1 MEGGSSGSRE
11 AAIAAA
17 RARFDDGRFRDE
29 LARRVAVRSES
40 QDGGN
45 VAELDRYLVEIV
57 QPDLEALGFA
67 CRLHANPAGHPGRFL
82 VARRIEDAGLPTV
95 LTYGHGDVIRGYD
108 DQWAA
113 GLAPWTLV
121 ERDGRWYGRGTAD
134 NKGQHLI
141 NTEALKA
148 VLETRGRLGF
158 NVVMLLEMGEESGS
172 PGLADFAHSH
182 GEELRADLLVAS
194 DGPRLE
200 EATPTL
206 FMGSRGVMNF
216 DLVLDLR
223 DSGHHSGN
231 WGGLLANPGIVLAH
245 ALASI
250 TSASGQIRVIGWR
263 PEAVPASISEAV
275 ASLGVGEGPDMPTID
290 AGWGEP
296 GLAPGEKLLAWPSFE
311 VLAFTCGNP
320 GKPANAVPPKAL
332 AHCHLRFVP
341 PLRPEQIVPALRA
354 HLDERGFGAVG
365 IEAREAM
372 AATRMLPDHPL
383 VRWAA
388 ASMQRTTDKRTA
400 ILPNLGGSLPNEVF
414 AETLG
419 LPTLWVP
426 HSYAGC
432 RQHAPDEHVL
442 PELCREALA
451 IMAGLW
457 WDLGAG
463 EAPLG

>member
-1 MEGGSSGSRE
+1 MGNEQSR
-11 AAIAAA
+11 AGAIADAV
-17 RARFDDGRFRDE
+17 ARFDDGRFRAE
-29 LARRVAVRSES
+29 LARRVGYRSES

-45 VAELDRYLVEIV
+45 REGLDRYLTEVMV
-57 QPDLEALGFA
+57 PDLEALGFA
-67 CRLHANPAGHPGRFL
+67 CTLHDNPTGHPGRFL
-82 VARRIEDAGLPTV
+82 IARRSEGADLPTV

-108 DQWAA
+108 EQWEP
-113 GLAPWTLV
+113 GLSPWQLV
-121 ERDGRWYGRGTAD
+121 ERAGRWYGRGTAD

-141 NTEALKA
+141 NVEALKA
-148 VLETRGRLGF
+148 VLATRGRLGC
-158 NVVMLLEMGEESGS
+158 NLVMLLEMGEEAGS
-172 PGLADFAHSH
+172 PGLAEFARRHA
-182 GEELRADLLVAS
+182 GALRADFLLAS

-200 EATPTL
+200 ATRPTL

-216 DLVLDLR
+216 DLVLELR

-231 WGGLLANPGIVLAH
+231 WGGLLANPGLVLAH

-250 TSASGQIRVIGWR
+250 VTKNGQIRVMGWR
-263 PEAVPASISEAV
+263 PRAVPAAIRAAV
-275 ASLGVGEGPDMPTID
+275 APLGVGEGPDSPAID
-290 AGWGEP
+290 PDWGEP
-296 GLAPGEKLLAWPSFE
+296 GLSAGEKLFAWPSFE

-341 PLRPEQIVPALRA
+341 PLVPEQIVPALRA
-354 HLDERGFGAVG
+354 HLDERGFQAIR
-365 IEAREAM
+365 IEPKEAM

-388 ASMQRTTDKRTA
+388 ASIEATTGKAPA
-400 ILPNLGGSLPNEVF
+400 ILPNLGGSLPNDVF
-414 AETLG
+414 AEILG

-432 RQHAPDEHVL
+432 RQHAPNEHLL

-457 WDLGAG
+457 WDVGSG
-463 EAPLG
+463 EVPLR

>member
-1 MEGGSSGSRE
+1 MDLADHDSRV

-17 RARFDDGRFRDE
+17 VGGFDDGRFRAE
-29 LARRVAVRSES
+29 LARRVAYRSES

-45 VAELDRYLVEIV
+45 AGELDRYLVEAMV
-57 QPDLEALGFA
+57 PDLEALGFV
-67 CRLHANPAGHPGRFL
+67 CQLHANPAGHPGRFL
-82 VARRIEDAGLPTV
+82 VARRTEEAALPTV
-95 LTYGHGDVIRGYD
+95 LTYGHGDVIRGYAE
-108 DQWAA
+108 QWDE
-113 GLAPWTLV
+113 GLSPWELV

-141 NTEALKA
+141 NVEALKA
-148 VLETRGRLGF
+148 VLQARGRLGF

-172 PGLADFAHSH
+172 PGLAAFAREH
-182 GEELRADLLVAS
+182 GDALAADLLIAS

-200 EATPTL
+200 ALTPTL

-216 DLVLDLR
+216 DLILDLR

-250 TSASGQIRVIGWR
+250 TSASGQIRVVGWR
-263 PEAVPASISEAV
+263 PPTIPASITAAV
-275 ASLGVGEGPDMPTID
+275 APLRVGEGPDNPD
-290 AGWGEP
+290 VDPDWGEP
-296 GLAPGEKLLAWPSFE
+296 CLSPGEKLLAWPSFE

-320 GKPANAVPPKAL
+320 GKPANAVPPRAL

-341 PLRPEQIVPALRA
+341 PIRPEQIVPALRA
-354 HLDERGFGAVG
+354 HLDERGFEAVR

-388 ASMQRTTDKRTA
+388 ASMQRTSGKETA

-432 RQHAPDEHVL
+432 RQHAPNEHVL
-442 PELCREALA
+442 PELCREVLA

-463 EAPLG
+463 EVPLR